1 VNSHPKSFS
10 QKDLSKIVLGFT
22 YLRFLSILPELR
34 NVDILSESLFPKF
47 LSFFRGSIYLEELLL
62 SLAFLP
68 MNDSSVKTRAEIF
81 FYTQTRL
88 SVCCNM
94 IGILD

>member
-1 VNSHPKSFS
+1 MNSHPKSFS

-47 LSFFRGSIYLEELLL
+47 LSFFSWKYIPKRAFAIVGF
-62 SLAFLP
+62 FLP
-68 MNDSSVKTRAEIF
+68 MNDFSVKTRAEKKI
-81 FYTQTRL
+81 
-88 SVCCNM
+88 
-94 IGILD
+94 